1 MKQQL
6 LEARLAQIEAM
17 ARQALTD
24 GKHVTALIDI
34 LKVARKD
41 A

>member
-6 LEARLAQIEAM
+6 LEARLAQIEAI
-17 ARQALTD
+17 ARKALTD
-24 GKHVTALIDI
+24 GNHVTAIIDI
-34 LKVARKD
+34 LKVVRKD

>member
-17 ARQALTD
+17 ARKGLLDGNAVAAL
-24 GKHVTALIDI
+24 VDI
-34 LKVARKD
+34 IKVAKKD